1 MPQALD
7 CPILSVDYDL
17 APEHPFPVAAQQVRT
32 GRAWAP
38 RPGHTGRAS
47 LLSAPPAHT
56 HTHTCVFSEYT
67 HMCVPNTSPRKAIE
81 LTETKRRAPQAY
93 FAYCWAL
100 EHAAALGSTAESVLC
115 APRPQSVNFSL
126 HID

>member
-32 GRAWAP
+32 GRASLP
-38 RPGHTGRAS
+38 RPVQSGRSS
-47 LLSAPPAHT
+47 LLSVPPPHTHT
-56 HTHTCVFSEYT
+56 HTHTCVCV
-67 HMCVPNTSPRKAIE
+67 CVPSTSPRKSLE